1 MRLIKNITNPLERR
15 RVQFGYSQQDISKLL
30 GITQS
35 QYSRIEK
42 GDTDPNK
49 HIKKLSEI
57 FNCEPKEVFQG
68 RILREIEDEFLNDST
83 NSFQRTFH
91 ERKHGLVH
99 LKIEG
104 WFTRKQITDNY
115 EMLIKELD
123 KYSESIAKKDRWLV
137 LNKID
142 LLNDIDFVKNNI
154 LKKLNWKG
162 KVFCISAINGKGC
175 KDLSYEIM
183 KHIELEKNNYEKI

>member
-1 MRLIKNITNPLERR
+1 MNNIKNITNPLERR

-68 RILREIEDEFLNDST
+68 RILREIEDDFLNDPT
-83 NSFQRTFH
+83 NIFQRIFH

-115 EMLIKELD
+115 EMLIKEL
-123 KYSESIAKKDRWLV
+123 ERE
-137 LNKID
+137 
-142 LLNDIDFVKNNI
+142 DFVKS
-154 LKKLNWKG
+154 
-162 KVFCISAINGKGC
+162 VTV
-175 KDLSYEIM
+175 E
-183 KHIELEKNNYEKI
+183 

>member
-1 MRLIKNITNPLERR
+1 MYIIKNITNPLERR

-49 HIKKLSEI
+49 HLKKLSEI
-57 FNCEPKEVFQG
+57 FSCEPNEVFQG
-68 RILREIEDEFLNDST
+68 KILREIEDDFLNDST

-91 ERKHGLVH
+91 ERKPGYVN
-99 LKIEG
+99 LKIKG
-104 WFTRKQITDNY
+104 WFTRKQVINNY

-123 KYSESIAKKDRWLV
+123 EWKVNEDGIRWKYK
-137 LNKID
+137 
-142 LLNDIDFVKNNI
+142 
-154 LKKLNWKG
+154 
-162 KVFCISAINGKGC
+162 
-175 KDLSYEIM
+175 
-183 KHIELEKNNYEKI
+183 